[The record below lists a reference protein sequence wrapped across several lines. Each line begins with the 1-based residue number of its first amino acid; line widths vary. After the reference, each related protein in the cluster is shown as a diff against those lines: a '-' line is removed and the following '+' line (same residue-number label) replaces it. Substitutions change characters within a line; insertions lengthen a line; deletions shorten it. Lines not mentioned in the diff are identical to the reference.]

1 MLNLHFVCTVE
12 WDCDFNRVRYVYIF
26 FERNFYVDKL
36 LLCQT
41 VAHFHNLSTWDVKA
55 GELLR
60 V

>member
-1 MLNLHFVCTVE
+1 M
-12 WDCDFNRVRYVYIF
+12 YIFF

-41 VAHFHNLSTWDVKA
+41 VAHFYNLSTWDVKA